1 VKNQEA
7 VVPEAFVLETL
18 RAAETK
24 AWPRGAFGSVSPGG
38 LLASIQCELV
48 GRTDGD
54 PGPIEDVIIGCASQ
68 NAEQAVVSGAAAL
81 GVAVLV
87 KRVAS

>member
-1 VKNQEA
+1 VTNQGA

-18 RAAETK
+18 RTTQTK
-24 AWPRGAFGSVSPGG
+24 TWPRGGFGGVSPAGRLAG
-38 LLASIQCELV
+38 LQCELV
-48 GRTDGD
+48 GRTDID
-54 PGPIEDVIIGCASQ
+54 PGPIEDVSIGCASQ

-87 KRVAS
+87 ERVAS